1 VVTLFVGVA
10 ARRASELTPD
20 APAPRARAAT
30 RADAPWQVL
39 LWLDLDTTIDS
50 DRRVW

>member
-1 VVTLFVGVA
+1 MTLFVGVA
-10 ARRASELTPD
+10 ARRASELTPG
-20 APAPRARAAT
+20 ALPATARAA
-30 RADAPWQVL
+30 APSAAPWQVL